1 MKTTIGGGIISLPFT
16 VSRLGIVMSV
26 VMFVAFGIVNVI
38 SSVLL
43 LKAKNLSGH
52 SNFSTILYAIW
63 TNKFSK
69 LLGSLV
75 IFLDDIGICTSL
87 STQASWS

>member
-1 MKTTIGGGIISLPFT
+1 
-16 VSRLGIVMSV
+16 MSV
-26 VMFVAFGIVNVI
+26 IMFIVFGIVNVI

-52 SNFSTILYAIW
+52 SNFSTILYSIW

-75 IFLDDIGICTSL
+75 IFLDDIGICK
-87 STQASWS
+87 